1 MSKYEILLFDA
12 DGTIMD
18 FHRSEFE
25 AVRESLEFF
34 GLPSDDSVIQK
45 YSEINAG
52 YWRMLER
59 GEIEKSKLYP
69 ARWQSLIEYYGFDC
83 VAQNI
88 SDKYIERLATKS
100 YMIDGALELC
110 RNLHDRFR
118 MYIVTN
124 GQKYIQ
130 ERRLFPAPL
139 FEYFDDCFIS
149 EDIGYEKPSI
159 KYFEHVAA
167 SIPDFDPARAIVIG
181 DSLTSD
187 MQGGINAGI
196 DTCWYNPANKNV
208 PENMKLTY
216 IVNELSQIE
225 DILTK

>member
-18 FHRSEFE
+18 FHRSELE
-25 AVRESLEFF
+25 AVRESLDYF
-34 GLPSDDSVIQK
+34 GLPSDDSVIER
-45 YSEINAG
+45 YSEINCN

-59 GEIEKSKLYP
+59 GEIEKEKLYP
-69 ARWQSLIEYYGFDC
+69 ARWQTLIELYGFDC
-83 VAQNI
+83 KADEI

-110 RNLHDRFR
+110 QSLYGKFR

-130 ERRLFPAPL
+130 EKRLFTSPL
-139 FEYFDDCFIS
+139 FRYFDDCYIS
-149 EDIGYEKPSI
+149 EDIGYEKPNI
-159 KYFEHVAA
+159 KYFEHVAKN
-167 SIPDFDPARAIVIG
+167 IPDFDPAKAIIIG

-187 MQGGINAGI
+187 MQGGINAKI
-196 DTCWYNPANKNV
+196 DTCWYNPQNKTA
-208 PENMKLTY
+208 PEGMNLTY
-216 IVNELSQIE
+216 TVSNFSQIE